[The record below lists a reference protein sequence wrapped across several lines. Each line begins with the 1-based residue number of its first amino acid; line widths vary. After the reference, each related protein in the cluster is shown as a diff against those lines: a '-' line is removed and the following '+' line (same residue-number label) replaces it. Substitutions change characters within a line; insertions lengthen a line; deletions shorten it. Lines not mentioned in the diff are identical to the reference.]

1 MLKILR
7 AYGIQELI
15 AAAIGH
21 LYTGMKAKVLSLDRE
36 TSLFEIL
43 TGVLQG
49 KMLAPYIFTI
59 MLD

>member
-49 KMLAPYIFTI
+49 KT
-59 MLD
+59 